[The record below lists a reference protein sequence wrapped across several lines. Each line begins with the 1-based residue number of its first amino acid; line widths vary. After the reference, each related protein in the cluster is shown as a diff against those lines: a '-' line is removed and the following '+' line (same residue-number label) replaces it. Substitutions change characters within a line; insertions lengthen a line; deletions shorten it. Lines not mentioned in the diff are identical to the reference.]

1 MSSICN
7 LVEREYE
14 RKLYCTHCKAETRH
28 MIFVCYDCQIIT
40 CLRCEKTRQTT

>member
-14 RKLYCTHCKAETRH
+14 RKLYCTHCKSETNH
-28 MIFVCYDCQIIT
+28 KILVCYDCQIIT
-40 CLRCEKTRQTT
+40 CLLCGRRGMT